1 MEISEIKKYTNL
13 LNIEPNNINYLYK
26 LGNIYEKQN
35 LFMKAIID
43 CYIKIIKIEPNNII
57 ILNQI
62 GICYFNSSQNKL
74 AIHYFNKVLKIK
86 ELPDVYCNIGK
97 CYVNLI
103 DYKLAETNFL
113 KAYNLT
119 HLFLSF
125 SNLIYN
131 YYNKSIFIS

>member
-1 MEISEIKKYTNL
+1 MEIHEIKKYTNL
-13 LNIEPNNINYLYK
+13 LDIEPNNINYLYK

-74 AIHYFNKVLKIK
+74 AIHYFNKTLQIK
-86 ELPDVYCNIGK
+86 ELPDI
-97 CYVNLI
+97 
-103 DYKLAETNFL
+103 
-113 KAYNLT
+113 
-119 HLFLSF
+119 
-125 SNLIYN
+125 
-131 YYNKSIFIS
+131 